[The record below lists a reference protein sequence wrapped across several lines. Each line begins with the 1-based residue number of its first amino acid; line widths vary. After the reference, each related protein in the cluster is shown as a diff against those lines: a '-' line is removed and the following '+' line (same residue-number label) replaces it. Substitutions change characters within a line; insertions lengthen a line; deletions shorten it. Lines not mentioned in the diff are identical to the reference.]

1 VDARILELSREPPHY
16 AYEAFEFVSDAVTF
30 TVDRLGRRA
39 AGDEE
44 ADQHVSGGELLRGVC
59 DLAVATFG
67 MMAPVVFAQWNVRTT
82 DDVGRI
88 VFALI
93 RTGLLSKSDRDTEA
107 DFHDLFD
114 LPKALAEGFEF
125 TLEDRGG
132 ARRG

>member
-1 VDARILELSREPPHY
+1 MDARILDLTREPPHY
-16 AYEAFEFVSDAVTF
+16 AYEAFEFVCEAVTF
-30 TVDRLGRRA
+30 TQDRLGRLEG
-39 AGDEE
+39 GDEE
-44 ADQHVSGGELLRGVC
+44 ETDRHVTGAELLRGVC

-67 MMAPVVFAQWNVRTT
+67 MMAPVVFRQWNVRAT

-93 RTGLLSKSDRDTEA
+93 RAELLSKSDRDTPD

-132 ARRG
+132 RRA